1 MSLAPAK
8 MPVGC
13 PQCGKQLMVP
23 VSAAGKQGRCPSC
36 SNVFVLPALVAAEE
50 VEDELRLQPLAG
62 DPFAQNT
69 LVSNHQLQPTAPQ
82 AYIPQAYA
90 PPAGGYGQPAG
101 QPAPFQVPNPY
112 APAAYPQKSAE
123 EGGGWDASIVG
134 GIVMMLGA
142 IVWFFGA
149 LLLFNV
155 FFIYPPILFVIGL
168 VAFFRG
174 MLSGNVSGGG

>member
-62 DPFAQNT
+62 DPFGQNMQ
-69 LVSNHQLQPTAPQ
+69 VSNHQLQATAPQ
-82 AYIPQAYA
+82 AYAPQAYA
-90 PPAGGYGQPAG
+90 PPAGGYGQPAA
-101 QPAPFQVPNPY
+101 QEAPFQVPNPY
-112 APAAYPQKSAE
+112 APAAYPQKNAQ
-123 EGGGWDASIVG
+123 EGGGWDASMVG

-142 IVWFFGA
+142 VVWFVGG
-149 LLLFNV
+149 LFFDII
-155 FFIYPPILFVIGL
+155 FFYPPILFIIGL